1 MDGAV
6 ATVAEAARGT
16 ATRRD
21 YEKDRD
27 LCLDFLKNFIAA
39 ADADSADD
47 NAYGSG
53 EDAKYMRRLQGV
65 ANRELRSL
73 EVSLDDIASYANRET
88 SSSHEDWEDLLA
100 QIMQNTR
107 RYLSIFADAADELMP
122 TPIADRLQGAEDII
136 DVLTRQ
142 RREHADNENAQLENE
157 QAPRDPNRRLP
168 PELLRRYEV
177 RFRPL
182 TKHRS
187 TAIRDVKASSIG
199 GMVSV
204 KGIVTKVHDV
214 KPMISVAAYTCDT
227 SGFEVYQEV
236 TGSTYMPIFES
247 PTVPGGL
254 LFPQTRGSKFVK
266 FQEVKIQE
274 MSEQVPMGHIP
285 RTQTVHLRGEL
296 TRSMKPGDVVE
307 VTGMY
312 LPVPYTGFRAMR
324 AGLLADTYLEALSV
338 HQFKE
343 SYTDYTIS
351 EEMREA
357 VEELATSPDVYNRLA
372 SSLAPEI
379 FGHEDIKKAL
389 LLQLVGG
396 VNKACDDGMKLRGD
410 LHLCLMGDPGV
421 AKSQLLK
428 HICKV
433 APRCVYTTGRGSSG
447 VGLTAS
453 VIRDE
458 VTNDLV
464 LEGGALVLAD
474 MGIACIDE
482 FDKMEESDRTAIHE
496 VMEQQTVSIAKA
508 GITTTLNARTSVLA
522 AANPAWGRYDM
533 RRSPAENIAMPAAL
547 LSRFD
552 LLWLIL
558 DRADEESDTALA
570 QHILHVH
577 THLEAPPALAAHA
590 AEGEGGADDAAEPL
604 DAATLRAYISEAR
617 KLAPTVP
624 RELAEYISAA
634 YAQLRQEEAQTDA
647 PHSYTTAR
655 TLTSILRLSQ
665 ALCRLRMGDRVAQ
678 LDIEESLR
686 LMKMSKIS
694 LYADQREHMNAVDPI
709 SDIYTTLR
717 DYAIRQRVTEIPFGE
732 AKRIIQPKGHS
743 VEILKQC
750 LDEYASL
757 DVWNINEDFD
767 ISIGEHDLGL

>member
-1 MDGAV
+1 M
-6 ATVAEAARGT
+6 
-16 ATRRD
+16 
-21 YEKDRD
+21 
-27 LCLDFLKNFIAA
+27 
-39 ADADSADD
+39 
-47 NAYGSG
+47 
-53 EDAKYMRRLQGV
+53 
-65 ANRELRSL
+65 
-73 EVSLDDIASYANRET
+73 
-88 SSSHEDWEDLLA
+88 
-100 QIMQNTR
+100 
-107 RYLSIFADAADELMP
+107 
-122 TPIADRLQGAEDII
+122 
-136 DVLTRQ
+136 
-142 RREHADNENAQLENE
+142 
-157 QAPRDPNRRLP
+157 
-168 PELLRRYEV
+168 

-187 TAIRDVKASSIG
+187 IAIRDVRASSIG

-214 KPMISVAAYTCDT
+214 KPMITVAAYTCDT

-247 PTVPGGL
+247 PNKQLGGL

-274 MSEQVPMGHIP
+274 MSDQVPMGHIP

-296 TRSMKPGDVVE
+296 TRTMKPGDVVE
-307 VTGMY
+307 VTGIF
-312 LPVPYTGFRAMR
+312 LPVPYQGFKAMR
-324 AGLLADTYLEALSV
+324 SGLLADTYLEALDV

-343 SYTDYTIS
+343 SFSEYSIS
-351 EEMREA
+351 EEMKDTVA
-357 VEELATSPDVYNRLA
+357 DLAASADVYNRLA

-379 FGHEDIKKAL
+379 YGHDDIKKAL

-396 VNKACDDGMKLRGD
+396 VNKTCDDGMKLRGD

-453 VIRDE
+453 VVRDE

-474 MGIACIDE
+474 KGIACIDE
-482 FDKMEESDRTAIHE
+482 FDKMEEADRTAIHE

-577 THLEAPPALAAHA
+577 KHLEAPPLLTVH
-590 AEGEGGADDAAEPL
+590 GGGGDDDGNAAEPL

-617 KLAPTVP
+617 KMKPTVP
-624 RELAEYISAA
+624 KNLADYISAA

-665 ALCRLRMGDRVAQ
+665 ALCRLRMGDKVAQ

-694 LYADQREHMNAVDPI
+694 LATDQGIAMNRMDPI
-709 SDIYTTLR
+709 SDIYMTIR
-717 DYAIRQRVTEIPFGE
+717 DHAIRNAVTEIDFNE
-732 AKRIIQPKGHS
+732 AVRLIQPKGHS

-757 DVWNINEDFD
+757 DVWSINDNFD
-767 ISIGEHDLGL
+767 ISFGEHDLGL

>member
-1 MDGAV
+1 M
-6 ATVAEAARGT
+6 
-16 ATRRD
+16 
-21 YEKDRD
+21 
-27 LCLDFLKNFIAA
+27 
-39 ADADSADD
+39 
-47 NAYGSG
+47 
-53 EDAKYMRRLQGV
+53 
-65 ANRELRSL
+65 
-73 EVSLDDIASYANRET
+73 
-88 SSSHEDWEDLLA
+88 
-100 QIMQNTR
+100 
-107 RYLSIFADAADELMP
+107 
-122 TPIADRLQGAEDII
+122 
-136 DVLTRQ
+136 
-142 RREHADNENAQLENE
+142 
-157 QAPRDPNRRLP
+157 
-168 PELLRRYEV
+168 
-177 RFRPL
+177 
-182 TKHRS
+182 
-187 TAIRDVKASSIG
+187 
-199 GMVSV
+199 

-214 KPMISVAAYTCDT
+214 KPMMSVAAYTCDT
-227 SGFEVYQEV
+227 SGFEIYQEV
-236 TGSTYMPIFES
+236 TGSTYMPLLES
-247 PTVPGGL
+247 PIKELGGL

-274 MSEQVPMGHIP
+274 MSDQVPMGHIP
-285 RTQTVHLRGEL
+285 RTQTVQLKGEL

-307 VTGMY
+307 ITGVY
-312 LPVPYTGFRAMR
+312 LPVPYQGFRAMR
-324 AGLLADTYLEALSV
+324 AGLLADTYLEALHV
-338 HQFKE
+338 RQFKE
-343 SYTDYTIS
+343 SYTDFTIS
-351 EEMREA
+351 DEMRDR
-357 VEELATSPDVYNRLA
+357 VTDLASSPDIYNRLS

-379 FGHEDIKKAL
+379 FGHEDIKKAM

-396 VNKACDDGMKLRGD
+396 VNKSCNDGMKLRGD
-410 LHLCLMGDPGV
+410 LHICLMGDPGV

-428 HICKV
+428 HICKI

-453 VIRDE
+453 VVRDE

-533 RRSPAENIAMPAAL
+533 RRSPSENIAMPAAL

-558 DRADEESDTALA
+558 DRADEETDTALA

-577 THLEAPPALAAHA
+577 THLEAPPILVRNENENDEFG
-590 AEGEGGADDAAEPL
+590 AELL

-617 KLAPTVP
+617 KFNPTVP
-624 RELAEYISAA
+624 KHLADYISAA

-665 ALCRLRMGDRVAQ
+665 ALCRLRMGDKVAQ

-694 LYADQREHMNAVDPI
+694 LYSDQVAMNRVDPI
-709 SDIYTTLR
+709 SDIYTTIR
-717 DYAIRQRVTEIPFGE
+717 DHAIRNRVTEIQFSE
-732 AKRIIQPKGHS
+732 AIRLIQPKGHS
-743 VEILKQC
+743 VEMLKQC

-757 DVWNINEDFD
+757 DVWSINENFD
-767 ISIGEHDLGL
+767 ITFGEHDLGL